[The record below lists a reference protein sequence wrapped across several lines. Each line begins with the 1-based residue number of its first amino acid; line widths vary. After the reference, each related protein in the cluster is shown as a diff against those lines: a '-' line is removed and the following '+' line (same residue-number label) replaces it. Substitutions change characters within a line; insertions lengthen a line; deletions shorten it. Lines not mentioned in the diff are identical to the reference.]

1 MATLPS
7 PIRNGDDRNV
17 IFSKF
22 NDLLK
27 YLQTTRIVPDNKT
40 LQAAHTPGG
49 IVLRSLQAHS
59 QFEVEREGGDEE
71 SACGYFRAALSTD
84 EDTGTLSV
92 RIEDGAD
99 PETEYCGYVDTESAR
114 LWVEPAELEIDTTAA
129 DDLAVWLTLR
139 DNGEELSA
147 AFYVDEEVAEPGTD
161 PDYDPDAA
169 SESLQSSGDVLAHV
183 LIARVIYDPDEDVR
197 HVVQEQHGPIYVR
210 HPEYRGAFAVTRAD
224 NGLYVTG
231 GPVLLNG
238 TETIQ
243 AEDTELKKDAGTICV
258 CVNFSNGWGEPEIK
272 FAQPGANAWPVAQV
286 VLDDDQMRITQY
298 PCGMALVFHTAE
310 CPIAVAAQ
318 KEQENE

>member
-17 IFSKF
+17 IFSKY

-27 YLQTTRIVPDNKT
+27 YLQSTRIVPDNKT

-71 SACGYFRAALSTD
+71 AACGYFRAALSTD

-99 PETEYCGYVDTESAR
+99 PENEYCGYVDTESER

-129 DDLAVWLTLR
+129 NDLSVWLTLR
-139 DNGEELSA
+139 DNGEELTAEFYA
-147 AFYVDEEVAEPGTD
+147 AEEVAKPGTD

-169 SESLQSSGDVLAHV
+169 SESLKSAGDVLAHV
-183 LIARVIYDPDEDVR
+183 LIARVLYDEDEGIR
-197 HVVQEQHGPIYVR
+197 HVIQEQHGPIYVR
-210 HPEYRGAFAVTRAD
+210 RPEYRGAFAVTRAGR
-224 NGLYVTG
+224 GLYVTG

-243 AEDTELKKDAGTICV
+243 AEDTELKKDVGTICV

-286 VLDDDQMRITQY
+286 VLEDEQMRITQY
-298 PCGMALVFHTAE
+298 PCGMALVFQTAE